1 MSDTND
7 EESPNPL
14 SSDDENLKDY
24 EEEEAE
30 EEAEEEGYAEREYD
44 PIKVYLREMTG
55 RPLLTKEGEVEIAKR
70 IAREREKLLDIVFT
84 LPCALNKLVA
94 MGKHVASGEA
104 PLPDL
109 LTHGDLLS
117 PETIGAES
125 EKFRKATAAIGRL
138 FERLK
143 GLQMDL
149 KKPGGSN
156 DDILG
161 RISSTRG
168 AIMEKTNAL
177 GLKEELVGAIAV
189 EIKQEI
195 TDTIALSRKIAGA
208 KGTHPEWESAL
219 LDSATADIGVPPER
233 MERVLKNIDDAEE
246 RVAEAKRDLTEANL
260 RLVISIAKRHM
271 SKGLSLPDLIQEGN
285 IGLMRAV
292 DKFEYARGYKFS
304 RYATWWIR
312 QSITRALAEQSR
324 TISIPVHMV
333 ETLNRIIRAIR
344 ELVQELGREPAAE
357 EIAAKVGMPIEKVKN
372 IQKIS
377 KEPISLET
385 PVGEE
390 EDSHLGDF
398 IEDKAASSPLEEAIQ
413 DDLKVQVER
422 ILHTLS
428 PKEEKIVKMRFGIGD
443 DVPHTL
449 EEVGRQFRV
458 TRERIRQIEVKALRK
473 LKHPSR
479 SRWLKEFIERL

>member
-1 MSDTND
+1 MSDTDD
-7 EESPNPL
+7 EESLNLL

-24 EEEEAE
+24 EEEEE
-30 EEAEEEGYAEREYD
+30 EEEEEDAEREYD

-70 IAREREKLLDIVFT
+70 IVREREKLLDIVFT
-84 LPCALNKLVA
+84 LPCALKKLVA

-104 PLPDL
+104 PLQDL
-109 LTHGDLLS
+109 LTHGDIIS
-117 PETIGAES
+117 PETLGAES

-138 FERLK
+138 FEKLK
-143 GLQMDL
+143 RLQMDL
-149 KKPGGSN
+149 KEPGGSN

-161 RISSTRG
+161 KISSTRL
-168 AIMEKTNAL
+168 ATMEKINAL
-177 GLKEELVGAIAV
+177 DLKEELVGAIAA

-195 TDTIALSRKIAGA
+195 TDAIALSQKIDAA
-208 KGTHPEWESAL
+208 EGTHPEWESAL
-219 LDSATADIGVPPER
+219 DNATADIGVPPER
-233 MERVLKNIDDAEE
+233 MERVFKNIDDAEE
-246 RVAEAKRDLTEANL
+246 RVADAKRDLTEANL

-292 DKFEYARGYKFS
+292 DKFEYTRGYKFS
-304 RYATWWIR
+304 TYATWWIR
-312 QSITRALAEQSR
+312 QSITRALADQSR
-324 TISIPVHMV
+324 TIRIPVHMV
-333 ETLNRIIRAIR
+333 ETINRIIRSVR
-344 ELVQELGREPAAE
+344 ELVQELGREPTAE
-357 EIAAKVGMPIEKVKN
+357 EIAAKVGIPLDKVKN

-398 IEDKAASSPLEEAIQ
+398 IEDKASSSPLEEAIQ

-428 PKEEKIVKMRFGIGD
+428 PKEERILKMRFGIGD

-449 EEVGRQFRV
+449 EEVGREFKV

-479 SRWLKEFIERL
+479 SRWLKEFIEKL